1 MKRQYKMTRLIREEL
16 IMLIMGVFFGVFF
29 ASQCENK
36 DAIWILIVLE
46 GLLVWSLGFV
56 CRHVLVLPIDLLV
69 NKVERIVYFSKM
81 SNFDEYDLVKSEVYY
96 CEWKFYSKEGTLE
109 VLVPVELSKEEIF
122 TMDKPKVDQKVKVT
136 YYKYSKILYSWE
148 DF

>member
-1 MKRQYKMTRLIREEL
+1 MTRLIIDEILLL
-16 IMLIMGVFFGVFF
+16 IIGLLCGAFF

-36 DAIWILIVLE
+36 NVIWILLILE
-46 GLLVWSLGFV
+46 GLIVWSFGSLGK
-56 CRHVLVLPIDLLV
+56 HVLLLPIDLIIG
-69 NKVERIVYFSKM
+69 KVERVVYFSRM
-81 SNFDEYDLVKSEVYY
+81 SNFDEYEFKKEKHY
-96 CEWKFYSKEGTLE
+96 CEWKFYSEKGTLE

-122 TMDKPKVDQKVKVT
+122 TMDKPKVDQKVRVT